1 MPRSVLLAE
10 ANAYLLEVLSGL
22 LSASGY
28 TVVGETTRQSEVA
41 ALARA
46 LKPDLLVYD
55 FSLSSEGMAGL
66 SELNTLKAERPE
78 MKILV
83 LGFQDATDE
92 YVAAIIK
99 SGGDAFWNKFE
110 SQAGLMKT
118 LKGLL
123 P

>member
-1 MPRSVLLAE
+1 MPKSVLLAE
-10 ANAYLLEVLSGL
+10 SYAYLLEVLSGL

-41 ALARA
+41 ELARA
-46 LKPDLLVYD
+46 LKPDLIVYD
-55 FSLSSEGMAGL
+55 FCLSSDGMAGL

-78 MKILV
+78 IKILV
-83 LGFQDATDE
+83 IGFQDATDE

-99 SGGDAFWNKFE
+99 SGCDAFWNKFE

>member
-1 MPRSVLLAE
+1 MPKSILLAE
-10 ANAYLLEVLSGL
+10 SNTYLLEVLSGL
-22 LSASGY
+22 LSTSGFS
-28 TVVGETTRQSEVA
+28 VVAETSRQSEVA
-41 ALARA
+41 SLART

-55 FSLSSEGMAGL
+55 FNLSANGMEGL

-83 LGFQDATDE
+83 LGFQDATHEFVSAVLKNGCD
-92 YVAAIIK
+92 
-99 SGGDAFWNKFE
+99 GFWNKFE
-110 SQAGLMKT
+110 SQAGLMNA

>member
-1 MPRSVLLAE
+1 MPRSILLAE
-10 ANAYLLEVLSGL
+10 SNAYLLEVLAGFLSTSGF
-22 LSASGY
+22 S
-28 TVVGETTRQSEVA
+28 VVGETTRPSEVA
-41 ALARA
+41 DLART

-55 FSLSSEGMAGL
+55 FNLSANGMKGL
-66 SELNTLKAERPE
+66 SELNTLKAEHPE

-92 YVAAIIK
+92 FVAAVIK
-99 SGGDAFWNKFE
+99 NGCDAFWSKFE